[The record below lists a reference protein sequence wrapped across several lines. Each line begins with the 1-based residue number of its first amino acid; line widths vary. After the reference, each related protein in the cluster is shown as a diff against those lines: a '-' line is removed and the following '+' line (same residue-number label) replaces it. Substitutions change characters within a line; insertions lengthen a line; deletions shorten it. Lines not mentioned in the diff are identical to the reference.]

1 MRILFI
7 SSIFPNPWQAGKG
20 PFTLALCKALQH
32 KHEVRVISPIAWTDE
47 WSARRHG
54 AAKIDRRAVI
64 DGIRV
69 QYPRCWYPPMILRMM
84 HTTFYRRSIAAPVQ
98 SLTSNWHPDVVVSF
112 FAHPDG
118 EAANYVAR
126 ELDVPSVVIVGG
138 ADILQLTR
146 DPQRRQSIINTLQ
159 SANAVVAVSRQLK
172 DKTVDLGVPA
182 GRVHVWAQGVDE
194 TIFHPGN
201 QREARVLL
209 NLKGDDPIMLWVG
222 RMVPDKGLDL
232 LIDVCASLAKR
243 AGLRFRLWLVGEGP
257 LKQKL
262 RYQVK
267 HLKLDRYVE
276 FAGHYPPSRLGD
288 WYRAADVT
296 VLPSQSEGMPNVL
309 RESRVCGTPFVAS
322 DVGGI
327 SEIAT
332 TEDDLV
338 PAGDAAALA
347 KALVKQITRHTAGTP
362 SKLPTWVESAD
373 ALTDII
379 RAASPK
385 LAGRVT

>member
-20 PFTLALCKALQH
+20 PFTLALCKALHHQ
-32 KHEVRVISPIAWTDE
+32 HEVRVISPIAWADE

-54 AAKIDRRAVI
+54 AAKMDRRAVI
-64 DGIRV
+64 DGIQV
-69 QYPRCWYPPMILRMM
+69 LYPRCWFPPMFLRTL
-84 HTTFYRRSIAAPVQ
+84 HTGFYRRCLAAPVQ
-98 SLTSNWHPDVVVSF
+98 TLTTHWHPDVVVSF

-118 EAANYVAR
+118 EAANHVAR
-126 ELDVPSVVIVGG
+126 ALDVPSVIIVGG
-138 ADILQLTR
+138 ADILQLAR
-146 DPQRRQSIINTLQ
+146 DARRREGIINALQ

-201 QREARVLL
+201 KHDARMEL
-209 NLKGDDPIMLWVG
+209 NLKGDDPLMLWVG
-222 RMVPDKGLDL
+222 RMVPDKSLDF
-232 LIDVCASLAKR
+232 LIEVCASLAKR
-243 AGLRFRLWLVGEGP
+243 AGLRFRLCLVGDGP

-262 RYQVK
+262 RHQVK

-276 FAGHYPPSRLGD
+276 FCGHYPPSRLGD

-296 VLPSQSEGMPNVL
+296 VLPSQSEGLPNVL
-309 RESRVCGTPFVAS
+309 RESRACGTPFVAS

-332 TEDDLV
+332 VEDDLIPV
-338 PAGDAAALA
+338 GDAAALA
-347 KALVKQITRHTAGTP
+347 KALARQITRRTPGTA
-362 SKLPTWVESAD
+362 SKLPTWAEAAA
-373 ALTDII
+373 ALVDII
-379 RAASPK
+379 QAASPK
-385 LAGRVT
+385 SAGGRR